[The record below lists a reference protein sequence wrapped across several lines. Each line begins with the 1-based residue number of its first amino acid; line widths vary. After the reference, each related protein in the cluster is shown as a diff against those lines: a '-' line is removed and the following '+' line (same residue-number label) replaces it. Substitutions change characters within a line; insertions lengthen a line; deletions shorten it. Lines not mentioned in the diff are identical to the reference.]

1 MVYLEDT
8 TAHFIYRQLL
18 VTPKPPPST
27 TDLNGQT
34 AIISGS
40 NTGLGLEAARQ
51 LLELGLS
58 HLILAVRDD
67 TKGHAAKA
75 QLSQTTKNKSSSI
88 EVWQLDMSSYDSIQS
103 FAKQCST
110 LPRID
115 FIILNAGVQ
124 NYEYKTSTYN
134 NELTVQVN
142 YLSTCLLT
150 ILLLPILAKQ
160 DNNTHLTV
168 VGSDTAE
175 MTPFNEQKKANILSA
190 LNSPKKFSGFEKY
203 STTKLVL
210 LLFIRELVEHY
221 KFPANNKVIL
231 NVVNPGL
238 CAGSEL
244 QRDAPGMLGTI
255 VGGMKAALGR
265 TAEVGART
273 YVDAAVVKGPES
285 HGMFVGDNIVKP

>member
-8 TAHFIYRQLL
+8 TAHFFYRQLL
-18 VTPKPPPST
+18 VTPKAPPST
-27 TDLNGQT
+27 TNLNGQT
-34 AIISGS
+34 AIVSGS

-51 LLELGLS
+51 LLDLGIS
-58 HLILAVRDD
+58 HLILAVRDE
-67 TKGHAAKA
+67 TKGQAAKA
-75 QLSQTTKNKSSSI
+75 QLSQTTKNKSSTI
-88 EVWQLDMSSYDSIQS
+88 EVWHLDMASYDSVQS

-115 FIILNAGVQ
+115 YVILNAGVQ
-124 NYEYKTSTYN
+124 NFEYKTSSYN

-150 ILLLPILAKQ
+150 ILLLPILAKL

-175 MTPFNEQKKANILSA
+175 MAAFKEQKEENILSA
-190 LNSPKKFSGFEKY
+190 LNSPNKFAGFEKY
-203 STTKLVL
+203 ATTKLVL
-210 LLFIRELVEHY
+210 LLFIRELVKHY
-221 KFPANNKVIL
+221 KFPPNNKIIL

-244 QRDAPGMLGTI
+244 QRHASGIVATL
-255 VGGMKAALGR
+255 VGGMKGALGR
-265 TAEVGART
+265 TTEVGART
-273 YVDAAVVKGPES
+273 YIDAAVVKGPES
-285 HGMFVGDNIVKP
+285 HGMFVGDNVVKP

>member
-8 TAHFIYRQLL
+8 TAHFLYRQLL
-18 VTPKPPPST
+18 VTPKAPPAT
-27 TDLNGQT
+27 TNLNGQT

-51 LLELGLS
+51 LLDLGIS
-58 HLILAVRDD
+58 HLILAVRDE

-75 QLSQTTKNKSSSI
+75 QLSQTTKNKSSTI
-88 EVWQLDMSSYDSIQS
+88 EVWPLDMASYDSVQS
-103 FAKQCST
+103 FARQCST

-115 FIILNAGVQ
+115 YIILNAGVQ
-124 NYEYKTSTYN
+124 NYEYKTSAYK

-150 ILLLPILAKQ
+150 ILLLPILAKL

-175 MTPFNEQKKANILSA
+175 MAAFNEQKEANILSA
-190 LNSPKKFSGFEKY
+190 LNSPEKFSGFEKY
-203 STTKLVL
+203 ATTKLVL

-221 KFPANNKVIL
+221 KFPANNKIIL

-244 QRDAPGMLGTI
+244 QRHASGI
-255 VGGMKAALGR
+255 VATLIGGMKSAIGR
-265 TAEVGART
+265 TAEAGART
-273 YVDAAVVKGPES
+273 YIDAAVVKGPES